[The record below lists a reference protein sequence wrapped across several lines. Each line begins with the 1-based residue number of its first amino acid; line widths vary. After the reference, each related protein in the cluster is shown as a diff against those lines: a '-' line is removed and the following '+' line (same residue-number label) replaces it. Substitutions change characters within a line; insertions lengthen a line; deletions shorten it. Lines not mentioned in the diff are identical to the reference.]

1 MLLNTFQGKGSQQ
14 RTIWSQLSAVPR
26 VRLYSQTWG
35 AAFPLRRS
43 RVEGRHYTSDI
54 LKAPLML
61 LMCSQEPRGEGW
73 FSGLSPSFLYRALKS
88 VSKGPGRICVRK
100 HRRWPGPGSPST
112 SLVPRP
118 PWVQGP
124 GLLTL
129 LRCMEVADGGDKL

>member
-26 VRLYSQTWG
+26 VRLYSQTRG
-35 AAFPLRRS
+35 AAFPLQRS

-54 LKAPLML
+54 SKAPLML

-73 FSGLSPSFLYRALKS
+73 FSGLSPSFLYRDLYFAILLFVCS
-88 VSKGPGRICVRK
+88 
-100 HRRWPGPGSPST
+100 
-112 SLVPRP
+112 
-118 PWVQGP
+118 

-129 LRCMEVADGGDKL
+129 VVSLCIPPIPRKHVSAGR